1 MFTRDGHVFCSPQ
14 HAFAWT
20 RRRTV
25 PSRDGSEGLYVALSD
40 IAVDHIAAR
49 LHLKVPNGRKTPPVV
64 PTRSLDTQEYATL
77 VAEFQHN
84 VLFMSEAAAERI
96 RALIEAKLEEYTEPN
111 RSMAVVGP
119 LSAEERLRYSTAFLV
134 RGPADYFLVKIAGVP
149 KLLLIVTLDKSSPVI
164 VVKI

>member
-1 MFTRDGHVFCSPQ
+1 MQSTELSSLQAELNSLKSQIEIAKVDLESKEQLFKDGIS
-14 HAFAWT
+14 
-20 RRRTV
+20 
-25 PSRDGSEGLYVALSD
+25 SNKE
-40 IAVDHIAAR
+40 
-49 LHLKVPNGRKTPPVV
+49 
-64 PTRSLDTQEYATL
+64 
-77 VAEFQHN
+77 
-84 VLFMSEAAAERI
+84 
-96 RALIEAKLEEYTEPN
+96 LIEAKLEEYTEPN